1 MDLLA
6 MLPVVLS
13 LFACLSSTSPDRLEL
28 QDSAAPH
35 VRQVAILVYPGVEL
49 LDFAGPGEAF
59 SAAHGPNGRA
69 FRVFTVAKTKEPLV
83 SQGFVRITPEF
94 SIADCPAPDIIVIP
108 GGNVPDGD
116 ADLQAW
122 IKDRSKSTELV
133 MSVCNGAMLLG
144 ATGLLDGHEATT
156 HHGSLES
163 LALATPE
170 ARVFSNRRFV
180 DSGKVMTCAGVS
192 AGIDGALHVIQ
203 RMLGEKAARECAWY
217 MEYEWRPE
225 EIDKKHAEPGKLVVE
240 DGPLR
245 YGDLAASQGPERAL
259 EQYRADAERPDEY
272 RLTQAAYGLLYAG
285 KKEKALPLFRMIA
298 AAFPAS
304 VNAHDSLA
312 EACEATGDVAGAQRS
327 AKEAL
332 AALEKAKDIEPRRVA
347 AFRNVCNSRL
357 VRLGD
362 GDKSGLRYGC
372 QPCGGEC
379 DKPRYL
385 ELMPCPVCGMAMSDV
400 GAKASQ

>member
-6 MLPVVLS
+6 MLPVVLP

-28 QDSAAPH
+28 QDSSAPH

-59 SAAHGPNGRA
+59 SAARGPTGRA
-69 FRVFTVAKTKEPLV
+69 FRVFTVAKTKDPLV

-94 SIADCPAPDIIVIP
+94 SIADCPKPDIVVIP

-116 ADLQAW
+116 AELQTW
-122 IKDRSKSTELV
+122 IKECAKSTELV
-133 MSVCNGAMLLG
+133 MSVCNGALLLG
-144 ATGLLDGHEATT
+144 RTGLLDGLEATT

-163 LALATPE
+163 LALGTPD

-192 AGIDGALHVIQ
+192 AGIDGALHVIR
-203 RMLGEKAARECAWY
+203 RMLGEKAARDCAWY

-245 YGDLAASQGPERAL
+245 YGDLAAKEGPERAL
-259 EQYRADAERPDEY
+259 EQYRADAERPDEQ
-272 RLTQAAYGLLYAG
+272 RLTQAAYGLLYSG

-298 AAFPAS
+298 AAFPGSA
-304 VNAHDSLA
+304 NAHDSLS
-312 EACEATGDVAGAQRS
+312 EACEATGDVADAQRH
-327 AKEAL
+327 AEEAL
-332 AALEKAKDIEPRRVA
+332 ALLEKAKDIEPRRA
-347 AFRNVCNSRL
+347 AALRNVSKSRL

-362 GDKSGLRYGC
+362 GDKNELRYGC
-372 QPCGGEC
+372 SPCGGEC
-379 DKPRYL
+379 DKARYL
-385 ELMPCPVCGMAMSDV
+385 ELMPCPVCGMPMSDTS
-400 GAKASQ
+400 ANASQ